1 MIGQKS
7 LPVAA
12 LLVGLALTASAT
24 WFAEQYLARAEVA
37 QSARRTEAATSA
49 VRLALD
55 RVATAVR
62 AVRAMYAADVV
73 TSDQFVRFARTLTRS
88 QTIRS
93 LGFYRRVG
101 DDERAAYE
109 KRFRTEPAAML
120 GIWQYGASGKP
131 ERAGT
136 HDVYFVVESGFLS
149 DGSEPGYGLDV
160 AADPAR
166 AHDIDKA
173 LERFELVASD
183 VFKFRSTGEE
193 GLLLYDPVLDRN
205 GAVVGVA
212 TATLTLDQLV
222 AVAELVSG
230 VDGIKIKVGDPVS
243 TNDLQKENELASP
256 DPDSRAFNLGD
267 HSWTVGVVDAGS
279 AAEPSVRR
287 WVLVLIVGLGLA
299 ATFAV
304 IASIVST
311 YKTAEVTFARARL
324 RAMLD
329 GLGPL
334 AWLLSPDGMIL
345 NGNRAAAVALDR
357 PESDMVGRPFS
368 ELLAEAGEA
377 SDSERIHNAIR
388 DAVSGED
395 SRFDFSIGA
404 EDERHVFDLWIRSK
418 EVTGNIVA
426 SAVDVT
432 ARYESEQTQ
441 LLLMRELDHR
451 IKNTLQVI
459 QAVIRR
465 TAKRQST
472 IEGFER
478 SLLGRVGAMSRAH
491 ELLAEERWLGANVST
506 LVRQETQSFD
516 VGGNAIRAAG
526 PAVRLNPKAALAIAL
541 AMHELG
547 TNASKYGA
555 LSSPQ
560 GVVDIA
566 WTVDRSGTEPMLVIR
581 WQESGGPE
589 VREPEHQGFG
599 SMLIERS
606 IAYELDG
613 DASVEYRKEG
623 LLCTIRIPLRT
634 VRPFVSEEAAP
645 PPTVAAAE

>member
-1 MIGQKS
+1 MPAI
-7 LPVAA
+7 V
-12 LLVGLALTASAT
+12 LLVGLALTASAA
-24 WFAEQYLARAEVA
+24 WFAEQYLARAEVVQA
-37 QSARRTEAATSA
+37 ARRTEAATSA

-62 AVRAMYAADVV
+62 AVRAMYAADIV
-73 TSDQFVRFARTLTRS
+73 TSDQFVRFARTLTRA

-93 LGFYRRVG
+93 LGFYRRV
-101 DDERAAYE
+101 DSAARESYER
-109 KRFRTEPAAML
+109 RFNVEPAASL
-120 GIWQYGASGKP
+120 GIWQLSATREP
-131 ERAGT
+131 ERAGPR
-136 HDVYFVVESGFLS
+136 DVYFVVESGFLS
-149 DGSEPGYGLDV
+149 DGSEPAYGFDV
-160 AADPAR
+160 ASDAAR
-166 AHDIDKA
+166 AAEIEVA
-173 LERFELVASD
+173 LQRFELVASNLIR
-183 VFKFRSTGEE
+183 FPRGEDE
-193 GLLLYDPVLDRN
+193 GVLLYDPVLDRN

-212 TATLTLDQLV
+212 TATLTLRQLV
-222 AVAELVSG
+222 AVAQLVSG
-230 VDGIKIKVGDPVS
+230 VTGISIAVGEPVS
-243 TNDLQKENELASP
+243 PADLRKENELASP
-256 DPDSRAFNLGD
+256 DPDTRAFNLAGR
-267 HSWTVGVVDAGS
+267 SWTVDVVGEATD
-279 AAEPSVRR
+279 PSVRR

-299 ATFAV
+299 ATIAV
-304 IASIVST
+304 LALIMSM
-311 YKTAEVTFARARL
+311 YKTAEVISARTRL
-324 RAMLD
+324 KAMLD

-334 AWLLSPDGMIL
+334 AWLLAPDGTIL
-345 NGNRAAAVALDR
+345 NGNRAATVAFDR
-357 PESDMVGRPFS
+357 AEDEMVGRPFW
-368 ELLAEAGEA
+368 ELLAEAGGA
-377 SDSERIHNAIR
+377 TATERIRAAIR
-388 DAVSGED
+388 DATHGQD
-395 SRFDFSIGA
+395 ARFDFSIGG
-404 EDERHVFDLWIRSK
+404 EDDRHVFDLWIRGK

-465 TAKRQST
+465 TAKRQNT

-516 VGGNAIRAAG
+516 AGGNAIRSAG
-526 PAVRLNPKAALAIAL
+526 PSLRLNPKAALAIAL

-555 LSSPQ
+555 LSSSQ
-560 GVVDIA
+560 GVVDIT
-566 WTVDRSGTEPMLVIR
+566 WTVDRSVAEPELVIR
-581 WQESGGPE
+581 WQESRGPE
-589 VREPEHQGFG
+589 VKEPEHQGFG

-613 DASVEYRKEG
+613 NARVEYRKEG

-634 VRPFVSEEAAP
+634 IRPFVSEEPAQPQA
-645 PPTVAAAE
+645 AAAE